1 MSTATLPKQAQRDLD
16 EVTAIEEA
24 MKAQQAEKDMSS
36 VDNVVSITQPVQD
49 TPEPAPTAEIA
60 PVAKEVTPEVSK
72 DNVEKDTRKAEDA
85 EYWKQ
90 RFSTVQG
97 LLNQQVSQSKESVAK
112 VQELSIAL
120 AALTEQV
127 NKPAAD
133 PVSSSVTDAEEEA
146 FGRDLIDVQRR
157 IAREAVAPVMAQVT
171 ALEKEN
177 NALRELLGKTGSRVE
192 TMSFE
197 QRLQATVPDF
207 EQVNLDPKWVAWLD
221 EVDPILRGP
230 RRSVAQ
236 AAFESGDAEAVAEYV
251 KLFRAM
257 TAKPAAPTPDKNEAE
272 LRSQVAP
279 NRTVT
284 APAPDARGGEKF
296 YTEAEA
302 SKAFDR
308 VSALNRAG
316 KYEEASKLEAD
327 LTAAYSTGRV
337 R

>member
-1 MSTATLPKQAQRDLD
+1 MALPKQVQQD
-16 EVTAIEEA
+16 
-24 MKAQQAEKDMSS
+24 QAEIEAYEQALQEQAAEQAAEQTPSE
-36 VDNVVSITQPVQD
+36 VVAESPPEVVPVEVVPAEPVVEKPAVVEPKK
-49 TPEPAPTAEIA
+49 PEEEPWQQRYLTLKGMFDSEVPRLHAQVKELTKEVAVLSEAAKKA
-60 PVAKEVTPEVSK
+60 PVPEVTP
-72 DNVEKDTRKAEDA
+72 T
-85 EYWKQ
+85 
-90 RFSTVQG
+90 
-97 LLNQQVSQSKESVAK
+97 
-112 VQELSIAL
+112 
-120 AALTEQV
+120 
-127 NKPAAD
+127 
-133 PVSSSVTDAEEEA
+133 SSVTDAEEEA
-146 FGRDLIDVQRR
+146 FGKDLIDVQRR
-157 IAREAVAPVMAQVT
+157 IAKEAVAPIMAQVK
-171 ALEKEN
+171 ALETEN
-177 NALRELLGKTGSRVE
+177 TALRELLGKTGSKVE

-197 QRLQATVPDF
+197 QRLQAAVPDF

-257 TAKPAAPTPDKNEAE
+257 TTKPATPTLDKNEAE

-279 NRTVT
+279 NRTVS
-284 APAPDARGGEKF
+284 APAPDARETGKS

-316 KYEEASKLEAD
+316 KYEEASKLEAE
-327 LTAAYSTGRV
+327 LTAAYNAGRV